1 MLTIN
6 GFTCAKPA
14 IRTTLP
20 VTRQRT
26 VTKNKNHHTKL
37 SFLCAAAARPQL
49 EEQGCAVFDGK
60 MGRWPVVD
68 TWFALRNSKNRPKTP
83 QLR

>member
-6 GFTCAKPA
+6 GFTCAKTA

-26 VTKNKNHHTKL
+26 VTKNKNHHTKVSFYVWRRRVHSLKNKGARCLTARWGVGL
-37 SFLCAAAARPQL
+37 SWIHGSHSATARIDRRHP
-49 EEQGCAVFDGK
+49 
-60 MGRWPVVD
+60 
-68 TWFALRNSKNRPKTP
+68 N
-83 QLR
+83 